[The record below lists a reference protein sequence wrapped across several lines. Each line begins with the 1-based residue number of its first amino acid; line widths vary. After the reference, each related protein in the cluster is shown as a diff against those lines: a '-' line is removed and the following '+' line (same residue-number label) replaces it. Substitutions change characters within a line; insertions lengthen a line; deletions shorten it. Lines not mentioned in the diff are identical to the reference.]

1 MVTTRDGTVARK
13 VRLLRNQGQEL
24 RYRNEVIGFN
34 NRMTDIHASIG
45 RVQLKRLH
53 SWNERRQ
60 ANAAYF
66 DRHLDGVSIP
76 QVAPECHH
84 VYHQYTIRVVD
95 MDRDTFAAEL
105 AERGVGTGTYY
116 PVPNHRLP
124 AFGRDVDLP
133 ETERAAREVLS
144 LPVYPSLTEA
154 ELVHI
159 VESVNSVASAGA
171 GSG

>member
-84 VYHQYTIRVVD
+84 VYHQYTIRVTGRS
-95 MDRDTFAAEL
+95 RDNFAASL
-105 AERGVGTGTYY
+105 QMRGIGSGVYY
-116 PVPNHRLP
+116 PTPIHRLP
-124 AFGRDVDLP
+124 AFQETLDLP
-133 ETERAAREVLS
+133 ETELAAAEVLS
-144 LPVYPSLTEA
+144 LPVHPSLSQGDLEK
-154 ELVHI
+154 I
-159 VESVNSVASAGA
+159 VEAVNTLVS
-171 GSG
+171 SGF